1 MIEVSKDNSTVVL
14 NNAMLVESRLGEYT
28 NALTFMCGDA
38 IIKLEY
44 MLKGVEEMKYRLNPP
59 TDILSAFTTKILNK
73 KLRIII
79 EEDIEDDKIAWSITN
94 NITWVNYIW
103 EISLIY

>member
-14 NNAMLVESRLGEYT
+14 NNAMLVESKPGLYA

-44 MLKGVEEMKYRLNPP
+44 MLKGVEKMEYRLNPP
-59 TDILSAFTTKILNK
+59 EDVLSAFTAKILNK
-73 KLRIII
+73 KLRIVI
-79 EEDIEDDKIAWSITN
+79 EEDIEDDKIA
-94 NITWVNYIW
+94 
-103 EISLIY
+103 

>member
-59 TDILSAFTTKILNK
+59 TDILSAFTIKILNK
-73 KLRIII
+73 KLRIVI
-79 EEDIEDDKIAWSITN
+79 EEDIEDDKIA
-94 NITWVNYIW
+94 
-103 EISLIY
+103 